1 MAAVSSENVEVVR
14 RAYEAFAR
22 GDNEASL
29 SYYDPSVEFSQP
41 ADEPGGGTYH
51 GVEGVV
57 EAFKG
62 WLAPWDHYRVD
73 LDELTDHDEHVLAR
87 TRHHMRGK
95 TSGIQVE
102 KIIFQLWTLRNGRI
116 VRVQMYY
123 EETEALAA
131 AQATNH

>member
-1 MAAVSSENVEVVR
+1 MADVSRENVEVIR

-29 SYYDPSVEFSQP
+29 SYYDPAVEFSQP
-41 ADEPGGGTYH
+41 AEEPGGGTYH
-51 GVEGVV
+51 GVDGVV
-57 EAFKG
+57 EAFRK
-62 WLAPWDHYRVD
+62 WLAPWDDYRVD
-73 LDELTDHDEHVLAR
+73 LDQLTDHGKHVLAR

-95 TSGIQVE
+95 ASGIQVE
-102 KIIFQLWTLRNGRI
+102 KIIFQLWTLRDGSI

-123 EETEALAA
+123 DEAEALAA